1 MLQWKICP
9 PALWGCAG
17 VIRVNYCHKF
27 LFYFLKK
34 PQEQVTKIKLQQ
46 EILSASFNPNAK
58 GSRHRL
64 VKKKEKIQLI
74 TPREPGAW
82 LLLLDLMHKFCST

>member
-17 VIRVNYCHKF
+17 VLRVNYCHKF
-27 LFYFLKK
+27 LFCFLKK
-34 PQEQVTKIKLQQ
+34 LQEQVTKIKLQQ
-46 EILSASFNPNAK
+46 EILSASFTPNAK

-64 VKKKEKIQLI
+64 VKEKNPANN
-74 TPREPGAW
+74 TEEPGAW
-82 LLLLDLMHKFCST
+82 RQLLDLMHKFCST